1 MAKNI
6 KRIAELLGAE
16 VVAEVPDVG
25 GGAWGAARLA
35 EIVQTLQ
42 ARLEP
47 GQGQRPGRPTDATWV
62 HRAKIP
68 MSEATARKIA
78 RLAER
83 ASREGRRVSTMQMAA
98 QLLEEVVAGIP
109 DAEE

>member
-1 MAKNI
+1 
-6 KRIAELLGAE
+6 
-16 VVAEVPDVG
+16 
-25 GGAWGAARLA
+25 
-35 EIVQTLQ
+35 
-42 ARLEP
+42 
-47 GQGQRPGRPTDATWV
+47 
-62 HRAKIP
+62 